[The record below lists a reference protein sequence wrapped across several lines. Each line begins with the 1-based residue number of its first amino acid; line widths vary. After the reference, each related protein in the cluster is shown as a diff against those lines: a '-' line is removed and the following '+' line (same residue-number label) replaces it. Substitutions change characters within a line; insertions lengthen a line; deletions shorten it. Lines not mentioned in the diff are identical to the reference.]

1 MAFGSLSSLGFG
13 SGVLTQDTIDK
24 LKEAEQKARI
34 DPYTKKIE
42 ENTTKQKDLTEIKT
56 KLLSFQTAVSSLAD
70 ATVFAKRKVVG
81 SISDNPPASLTVNSG
96 VALQS
101 MNINVTQLAQKDVY
115 QSKGLANDGGFVNAQ
130 LNGTADL
137 TFFSNGKEYTVTVDK
152 NTTYRDLADK
162 INEASGGEIVAKIV
176 NTGEKGT
183 PYRLTL
189 TSKETGEDSA
199 ISFYA
204 GKKDS
209 NGQYQSDSEAENIF
223 SNLGWELDKTSSID
237 PAKDKK
243 GYGIKDASLHIQT
256 AQNAEFTLDGIK
268 MFRSSNTVTDL
279 GVGMTLTLNK
289 TGEINFDVQQDF
301 EGVTKAM
308 QDLVDAY
315 NDLVTNLNAATDYN
329 SETGTKGTLQGIS
342 EVNSIRSSILADLF
356 DSQVVDGTTEDAN
369 GNKVNTKVMLSMQD
383 FGLSLNDA
391 GTLSFD
397 SSKFEQKVKEDPD
410 STESFFSNITKYE
423 DINHTGEVI
432 KTGSLSKYLNSNG
445 GNTNGLEFKPGDF
458 TIVFNNQTYDLSKNS
473 DGTNFKLT
481 GKTEEELLQTSVP
494 DLIDYNMPENGV
506 FHNLILAKI
515 DAKYPAHAQQIMHA
529 FWGVGQMSF
538 VKHAI
543 FVDKNA
549 PSLKDYDALIP
560 YMLDRFNTK
569 KILISEGICDQL
581 DHASPNSCFGGKAGL
596 DACEE
601 IQVEELEILEDEK
614 LLELFKTKVELLNL
628 KQFYKESKSPIVCIL
643 LDKKEKIEQSF
654 DKLLEFKKHFRIL
667 VFLDAENKLENSYM
681 LVWRVVNNIDAKRD
695 IFIKEERLGV
705 DASAK
710 GEAEG
715 YLRAWPKQTDCTK
728 SVIEDLI
735 LRNILENNP
744 DLFNKFEIF

>member
-13 SGVLTQDTIDK
+13 SGVLKQDTMDQ
-24 LKEAEQKARI
+24 LKKAEQKARI

-137 TFFSNGKEYTVTVDK
+137 TFFSNGKEYTVRVDK
-152 NTTYRDLADK
+152 NTTYRNLADK

-176 NTGEKGT
+176 NTGEKDT

-204 GKKDS
+204 GKKSSGAYQEDS
-209 NGQYQSDSEAENIF
+209 NAKGIF
-223 SNLGWELDKTSSID
+223 KNLGWELDDLQTVD
-237 PAKDKK
+237 PAENKK

-256 AQNAEFTLDGIK
+256 AQNAEFTMDGIK

-279 GVGMTLTLNK
+279 GVGMTLTLKK
-289 TGEINFDVQQDF
+289 TGEINFDIQQDF

-308 QDLVDAY
+308 QDLADAY
-315 NDLVTNLNAATDYN
+315 NDLATNLNTATDYN

-369 GNKVNTKVMLSMQD
+369 GNKVNTKVILSMQD
-383 FGLSLNDA
+383 FGLSLNNA
-391 GTLSFD
+391 GTLNFN
-397 SSKFEQKVKEDPD
+397 SSKFEEKVKKDPD

-432 KTGSLSKYLNSNG
+432 NLD
-445 GNTNGLEFKPGDF
+445 NGLEFKPGNF
-458 TIVFNNQTYDLSKNS
+458 TIVFNNQTYDLSKNF

-481 GKTEEELLQTSVP
+481 GKTEEELLR
-494 DLIDYNMPENGV
+494 
-506 FHNLILAKI
+506 NLANHINSKGI
-515 DAKYPAHAQQIMHA
+515 E
-529 FWGVGQMSF
+529 G
-538 VKHAI
+538 
-543 FVDKNA
+543 
-549 PSLKDYDALIP
+549 LK
-560 YMLDRFNTK
+560 
-569 KILISEGICDQL
+569 
-581 DHASPNSCFGGKAGL
+581 
-596 DACEE
+596 
-601 IQVEELEILEDEK
+601 V
-614 LLELFKTKVELLNL
+614 KVESHDQNNVKGLKLN
-628 KQFYKESKSPIVCIL
+628 FSGDGSS
-643 LDKKEKIEQSF
+643 DFS
-654 DKLLEFKKHFRIL
+654 
-667 VFLDAENKLENSYM
+667 
-681 LVWRVVNNIDAKRD
+681 
-695 IFIKEERLGV
+695 IKG
-705 DASAK
+705 DASILKELGLSDVNISSKPIEGK
-710 GEAEG
+710 GIFSKLKATLQG
-715 YLRAWPKQTDCTK
+715 MTGKNGSITK
-728 SVIEDLI
+728 YDQSLTKDIKSLNTSKDSTQAMIDTRYETMANQWLQYESI
-735 LRNILENNP
+735 LTKLNQQLNTVTNMINAANNS
-744 DLFNKFEIF
+744 NN

>member
-24 LKEAEQKARI
+24 LKKAEQKARI

-115 QSKGLANDGGFVNAQ
+115 QSKGLANDSDFVNVNLAR
-130 LNGTADL
+130 TTDL

-176 NTGEKGT
+176 NTGEKGA

-199 ISFYA
+199 ISFYP
-204 GKKDS
+204 GKKDL
-209 NGQYQSDSEAENIF
+209 NGGYKNDPNAETIF
-223 SNLGWELDKTSSID
+223 KNLGWELDTTTQTID
-237 PAKDKK
+237 LAKDKK

-410 STESFFSNITKYE
+410 SAESFFSNITKYE
-423 DINHTGEVI
+423 DISHTGEVI
-432 KTGSLSKYLNSNG
+432 KTGSLSKYLNLNS
-445 GNTNGLEFKPGDF
+445 LDFKPGDF

-481 GKTEEELLQTSVP
+481 GKTEEELLQ
-494 DLIDYNMPENGV
+494 
-506 FHNLILAKI
+506 NLANHINSKGI
-515 DAKYPAHAQQIMHA
+515 E
-529 FWGVGQMSF
+529 G
-538 VKHAI
+538 
-543 FVDKNA
+543 
-549 PSLKDYDALIP
+549 LK
-560 YMLDRFNTK
+560 
-569 KILISEGICDQL
+569 
-581 DHASPNSCFGGKAGL
+581 
-596 DACEE
+596 
-601 IQVEELEILEDEK
+601 V
-614 LLELFKTKVELLNL
+614 KVESYDQNNV
-628 KQFYKESKSPIVCIL
+628 K
-643 LDKKEKIEQSF
+643 
-654 DKLLEFKKHFRIL
+654 EFKLNFSGDGSSDFSIKGDANIL
-667 VFLDAENKLENSYM
+667 KELGLSDVNITSKPIEGKGIFSKLKATLQEMTGKDGSITKYDESLTNDIKSLNTSKDSTQAMIDTRYDTMANQWLQYESILNKLNQQLNTVTNMINAANNS
-681 LVWRVVNNIDAKRD
+681 NN
-695 IFIKEERLGV
+695 
-705 DASAK
+705 
-710 GEAEG
+710 
-715 YLRAWPKQTDCTK
+715 
-728 SVIEDLI
+728 
-735 LRNILENNP
+735 
-744 DLFNKFEIF
+744 

>member
-24 LKEAEQKARI
+24 LKKAEQKARI

-81 SISDNPPASLTVNSG
+81 SMSDNPPASLTVNSG

-115 QSKGLANDGGFVNAQ
+115 QSKGLANDSGFVHAS
-130 LNGTADL
+130 LIGTTDL

-176 NTGEKGT
+176 NTGEKGA

-209 NGQYQSDSEAENIF
+209 NGTYKNDSNAETIF
-223 SNLGWELDKTSSID
+223 KNLGWELDTTTQTID

-256 AQNAEFTLDGIK
+256 AQNAEFTLDGVK

-391 GTLSFD
+391 GTLSFN

-423 DINHTGEVI
+423 DINLTGEVI
-432 KTGSLSKYLNSNG
+432 KQGRLKQYLDSSSTGNK
-445 GNTNGLEFKPGDF
+445 GLDFKPGDF

-481 GKTEEELLQTSVP
+481 GKTEEELLQ
-494 DLIDYNMPENGV
+494 
-506 FHNLILAKI
+506 NLANHINSKGI
-515 DAKYPAHAQQIMHA
+515 E
-529 FWGVGQMSF
+529 G
-538 VKHAI
+538 
-543 FVDKNA
+543 
-549 PSLKDYDALIP
+549 LK
-560 YMLDRFNTK
+560 
-569 KILISEGICDQL
+569 
-581 DHASPNSCFGGKAGL
+581 
-596 DACEE
+596 
-601 IQVEELEILEDEK
+601 V
-614 LLELFKTKVELLNL
+614 KVESYNQNSVIGFRLNFSGDGSSDFSIKGGASILQELGLSDVNITSKPIEGKGIFSKL
-628 KQFYKESKSPIVCIL
+628 KATLQEMTGKDGSITKYDESLTNDIKSLNTSKDSTQAMIDTRYDTMANQWLQYESIL
-643 LDKKEKIEQSF
+643 
-654 DKLLEFKKHFRIL
+654 
-667 VFLDAENKLENSYM
+667 NKLNQQLKTVTNMINAANNS
-681 LVWRVVNNIDAKRD
+681 N
-695 IFIKEERLGV
+695 
-705 DASAK
+705 K
-710 GEAEG
+710 G
-715 YLRAWPKQTDCTK
+715 
-728 SVIEDLI
+728 
-735 LRNILENNP
+735 
-744 DLFNKFEIF
+744 